1 MATGMGA
8 GKACGGVDRC
18 FVWEVE
24 KLGSSP
30 AASNR
35 LLNKVKR
42 NDKSW
47 SELSG
52 GGQHNQHS
60 VKCKALVGVWE
71 SCTRKFSFLRKA
83 LGAILKDKDH

>member
-8 GKACGGVDRC
+8 GKACGFDRC

-30 AASNR
+30 AIFRR

-42 NDKSW
+42 NDKP
-47 SELSG
+47 
-52 GGQHNQHS
+52 
-60 VKCKALVGVWE
+60 
-71 SCTRKFSFLRKA
+71 
-83 LGAILKDKDH
+83 